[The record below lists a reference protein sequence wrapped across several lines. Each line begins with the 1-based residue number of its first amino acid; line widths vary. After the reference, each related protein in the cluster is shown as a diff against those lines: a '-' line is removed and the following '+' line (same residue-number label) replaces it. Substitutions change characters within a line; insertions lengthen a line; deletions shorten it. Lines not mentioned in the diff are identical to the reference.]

1 MSFEGYA
8 IFGSFL
14 FAKLVGSEAL
24 KRKAWAPFTVRPTLR
39 VLK

>member
-24 KRKAWAPFTVRPTLR
+24 KRKAWVPFTVRPTLR